1 MIADL
6 LMGFGIAVV
15 AAGVAAWAWPGL
27 LRGWRGLSVRLALL
41 FSRDGRY
48 AVKLADSLQASGA
61 RIRRVIHTLEPDPVE
76 REAVLSLLRQ
86 FTGTELTALLWQMRL
101 ILATGDN
108 ERIRALHRRI
118 EADTGAWSRMPESG
132 GRDRAA
138 ADIARLRHEL
148 ETRRQ
153 TGQAW
158 VSMVRGLEQA
168 TRDLEALERELVVLG
183 VAKQQPLS
191 AFRVRIADTID
202 NLRRLRAAHAELDA
216 GSQG

>member
-6 LMGFGIAVV
+6 LTGFGIVIV
-15 AAGVAAWAWPGL
+15 LAGVAAWTWPGL

-48 AVKLADSLQASGA
+48 AVKLADSLQASSA

-76 REAVLSLLRQ
+76 REAILVMLRQ
-86 FTGTELTALLWQMRL
+86 FTGSELDALLWQMRL

-108 ERIRALHRRI
+108 ERIRSLHGRI
-118 EADTGAWSRMPESG
+118 EADTQAWSRMPESAA
-132 GRDRAA
+132 RERAA
-138 ADIARLRHEL
+138 AEIARLRQEL

-158 VSMVRGLEQA
+158 VGLVRGLEEA

-191 AFRVRIADTID
+191 VFRVRIAESLD

-216 GSQG
+216 GS